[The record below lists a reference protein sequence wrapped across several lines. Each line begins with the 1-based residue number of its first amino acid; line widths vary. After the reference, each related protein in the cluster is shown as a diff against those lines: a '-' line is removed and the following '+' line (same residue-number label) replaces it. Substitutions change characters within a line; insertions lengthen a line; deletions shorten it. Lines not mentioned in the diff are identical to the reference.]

1 MPQQLARML
10 GKGAG
15 GGGGGSMAGGGTD
28 KASAAATGLG
38 VGAKVEERQVDI
50 AGGRDTASLPI
61 EFRDALEGYFNAVEK
76 NR

>member
-1 MPQQLARML
+1 ML
-10 GKGAG
+10 GMGTGTG

-28 KASAAATGLG
+28 KASEAATGLG
-38 VGAKVEERQVDI
+38 VGTQAEERQVDI